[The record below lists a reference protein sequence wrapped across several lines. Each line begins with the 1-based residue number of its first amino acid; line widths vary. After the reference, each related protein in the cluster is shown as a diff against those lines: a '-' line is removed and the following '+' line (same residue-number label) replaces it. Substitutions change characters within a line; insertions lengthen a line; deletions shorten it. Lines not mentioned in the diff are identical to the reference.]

1 MEQQRPRWRFRIS
14 TLMLLVI
21 IMALA
26 LALIVERGRKARE
39 MMRLEM
45 AEAEAFRAEDEARRL
60 MQRAMEARAKA
71 LEREGLAEAVLR
83 SSAISET
90 RKSRSASV
98 KAGP

>member
-1 MEQQRPRWRFRIS
+1 
-14 TLMLLVI
+14 
-21 IMALA
+21 
-26 LALIVERGRKARE
+26 LI
-39 MMRLEM
+39 RLEM
-45 AEAEAFRAEDEARRL
+45 AQAEALRAEAEARRL

-83 SSAISET
+83 SSAISEA